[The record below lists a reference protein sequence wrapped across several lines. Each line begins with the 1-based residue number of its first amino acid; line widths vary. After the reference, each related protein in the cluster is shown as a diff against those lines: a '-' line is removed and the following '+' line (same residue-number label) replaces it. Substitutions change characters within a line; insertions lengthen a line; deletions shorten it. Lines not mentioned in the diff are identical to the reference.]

1 MCVCPSPLSLTL
13 AWAPSFL
20 SPSPPQQQQHDQGDG
35 GNLLS
40 SAAPAPLQRVLLPVR
55 DLALLHE
62 MRAGVQR
69 AYRELQAA
77 DAASDAVAQ
86 VCRDPRGGSLVAIN
100 PGPQLHPVPQI

>member
-86 VCRDPRGGSLVAIN
+86 VNAL
-100 PGPQLHPVPQI
+100 